1 MKPGNIVV
9 LVLPGCE
16 FEQDPPA
23 PREETCEELAHA
35 MCGFCCGGQR
45 SDARECSHRH
55 CPMWPHGPAA
65 RAQRDRDR
73 PCSGCN
79 GHAHGCRGE
88 GR

>member
-16 FEQDPPA
+16 FEQDRPA

-45 SDARECSHRH
+45 SDAR
-55 CPMWPHGPAA
+55 
-65 RAQRDRDR
+65 
-73 PCSGCN
+73 
-79 GHAHGCRGE
+79 
-88 GR
+88 